1 MDKFIIKGLAA
12 NIVAGVLFLACIL
25 ISAGTVRYW
34 QAWAFFIV
42 FEAACQGLG
51 VYFLVHDRKVIE
63 RRVAVGP
70 MAEKEP
76 AQKVISALFLLGF
89 LVMLIFPALDH
100 RYGWSPVPAYLSVL
114 GDVFAALS
122 LLANIPVLKANRYA
136 ASTIRV
142 EEGQP
147 VVATGPYA
155 LVRHPMYSAAIVL
168 LVSIPLSLG
177 SWLGVL
183 WIVPFFPVLAWR
195 LLDEERFLR
204 QNLPGYAEY
213 TQKVPYRLVPRVW

>member
-1 MDKFIIKGLAA
+1 MDRFIIKGIAA
-12 NIVAGVLFLACIL
+12 SVVFGALFLACIL
-25 ISAGTVRYW
+25 IPAGTVHYW

-42 FEAACQGLG
+42 FEASCQGLG
-51 VYFLVHDRKVIE
+51 VYFLLHDRKVIE

-70 MAEKEP
+70 AAEKEP

-100 RYGWSPVPAYLSVL
+100 RYGWSPVPAYVSVL
-114 GDVFAALS
+114 GDVLVALS
-122 LLANIPVLKANRYA
+122 LLADIPVLNANKYA

-147 VVATGPYA
+147 VVSTGPYA
-155 LVRHPMYSAAIVL
+155 LVRHPMYSAAAVL
-168 LVSIPLSLG
+168 LVSIPLALG
-177 SWLGVL
+177 SWLGLL
-183 WIVPFFPVLAWR
+183 WLVPFSVVLAWR

-204 QNLPGYAEY
+204 QNLPGYTEY
-213 TQKVPYRLVPRVW
+213 TQKVRYRLLPRVW